1 MVKATKERNGYT
13 VQEIC
18 VDITTKWD
26 KLNLPEIPGYE
37 LVVHEVRKY
46 ATHFQWGNHI
56 VDLFGWT
63 YILMDDV
70 AYDVVHL

>member
-1 MVKATKERNGYT
+1 MATPSKRFVLTSQLNGP
-13 VQEIC
+13 
-18 VDITTKWD
+18 
-26 KLNLPEIPGYE
+26 LNLPKIPRYE